1 MRQECDHSRIRNEK
15 TSGPRAI
22 TEESGHPRPYDR
34 IPKPLAKLAWLALVV
49 AYLFYGRP
57 CPHARIDS
65 GQ

>member
-1 MRQECDHSRIRNEK
+1 M
-15 TSGPRAI
+15 

-34 IPKPLAKLAWLALVV
+34 IPKPLAKLAWLALAV